1 MKWSLTFLNGS
12 GDEPRLRELRAMRL
26 FKQLTPRELR
36 EADEL
41 LHERSYQKDEIIF
54 DEGDTGLG
62 LFIVVSGR
70 VKACSSHPAL
80 QQLAPEF
87 CCGDFFGELS
97 LFDESV
103 RTARVVA
110 MEPSRVVA
118 LFRTEFF
125 SLLERNKSIG
135 VKILFELSRAVC
147 QRARSLA
154 LAQPQQLN
162 L

>member
-62 LFIVVSGR
+62 LYPLHQ
-70 VKACSSHPAL
+70 K
-80 QQLAPEF
+80 
-87 CCGDFFGELS
+87 
-97 LFDESV
+97 
-103 RTARVVA
+103 
-110 MEPSRVVA
+110 
-118 LFRTEFF
+118 
-125 SLLERNKSIG
+125 
-135 VKILFELSRAVC
+135 
-147 QRARSLA
+147 
-154 LAQPQQLN
+154 
-162 L
+162 